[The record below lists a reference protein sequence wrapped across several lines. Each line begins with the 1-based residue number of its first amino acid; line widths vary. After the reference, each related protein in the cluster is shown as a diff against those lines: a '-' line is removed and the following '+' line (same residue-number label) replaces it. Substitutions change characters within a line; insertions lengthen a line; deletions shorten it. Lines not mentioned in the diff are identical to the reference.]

1 MIFLPTL
8 LLLRKH
14 WYHFTFAF
22 TRSQL
27 FFGIENHRKLM
38 ELLSWRGNWRT
49 ATFLIQSGPSLSLWL
64 SGNISRAS
72 KCDWSVRHVRACVRH
87 VNTSVLRSGSNSI
100 PLCAF
105 PPLNGVIKERGKK
118 NLRTSGRMC
127 ATAQSGRGNSS
138 SRRSSKLSA
147 CPSDPAEARG
157 GSQRRRKNGHNT
169 IERGNSVVSQYFEA
183 INMGNVCGG
192 WALLVNSNG
201 ATAVW
206 IEVQTCPPVAE
217 GGIALAACESH
228 SRERWSASL
237 SGCNWTCWPEVVGP
251 GASRRTGRRRAGWPG
266 TERTGEERG
275 EGETWERELES
286 HPCLNCAIGNLVTN
300 GSEGM
305 FIGPCAFKRFLWFW
319 FIVVRTQGD
328 GGAKC
333 QKAEQ
338 STSVKPPR
346 PRCVPSTAES
356 MGCIE
361 TRRWAHEQQWGSSK
375 HTALIRKRYRIQ
387 SLNLVG

>member
-1 MIFLPTL
+1 
-8 LLLRKH
+8 
-14 WYHFTFAF
+14 
-22 TRSQL
+22 
-27 FFGIENHRKLM
+27 
-38 ELLSWRGNWRT
+38 
-49 ATFLIQSGPSLSLWL
+49 
-64 SGNISRAS
+64 
-72 KCDWSVRHVRACVRH
+72 
-87 VNTSVLRSGSNSI
+87 
-100 PLCAF
+100 
-105 PPLNGVIKERGKK
+105 
-118 NLRTSGRMC
+118 MC

-169 IERGNSVVSQYFEA
+169 IERGNGVISQYFAE

-286 HPCLNCAIGNLVTN
+286 HPCLNCAIGNFVTN
-300 GSEGM
+300 GSEGDVHWALC
-305 FIGPCAFKRFLWFW
+305 FQTFLVVLVYCGADAGWQEELNVKR
-319 FIVVRTQGD
+319 
-328 GGAKC
+328 
-333 QKAEQ
+333 
-338 STSVKPPR
+338 
-346 PRCVPSTAES
+346 PSRA
-356 MGCIE
+356 
-361 TRRWAHEQQWGSSK
+361 RR
-375 HTALIRKRYRIQ
+375 
-387 SLNLVG
+387 